1 MSIVRA
7 QEAICCRDH
16 YASLFSI
23 LVLLSLL
30 VNAALSAFPVVETQR
45 ETSFNGNDAATQ
57 GELTTGD
64 RQIIVADT
72 YLVVDSPKRAYHKD
86 PYYVYGTLFERGA
99 NLDIGAPNCPI
110 HIYWGDGPHGEEFIT
125 STSDMYG
132 FEGHWRIP
140 ITVNHTEGE
149 YPLFIEFRGQVFVN
163 GSLHEYDSAN
173 PHHHKQDGSPKNM
186 TRYPSNVSID
196 DVQVFYH
203 SFVDADISTTN
214 LEIGELFWLNGSVTV
229 NETGATLG
237 GVFLNV
243 TLDDNTIDMITT
255 REDGTFEKVCR
266 LANSTHPGGHTI
278 RIEYWQFA
286 FEENEEYGSSY
297 SYFGIHFQQLPV
309 MYFTHTS
316 LRAGEMAYVNGTITD
331 LRGESLYDPLNP
343 DKEYRVQGSIINDTI
358 GETFDL
364 GSQVANNGTNFSF
377 SFRIPKDFPPST
389 AHVDITFSEDIL
401 FLAAKSRREALVVT
415 EPTVSVDN
423 VIFDEFRENI
433 TGRIVDGGDR
443 GLSVDLMILLDGMEM
458 GQARS
463 DGNGDFRVEIE
474 LPESIDIG
482 QANIMVTAP
491 ETVFSLEASGSAA
504 ANVLQS
510 AIRLPDLFIDMD
522 SLSFEYRMPGDG
534 SGELNVTFSVSNI
547 GNIPSEATSILFRS
561 LPGLDE
567 SIFLEGI
574 ESGSELEIQYEWKVL
589 HNRSIE
595 IVVNPDEGM
604 PEIDMDNN
612 ELFYDIGRKYFD
624 IDGDGI
630 HNFEDD
636 DTDGDE
642 YTDEVEVDSG
652 SDPYDRRSRPEPG
665 PFPPD
670 DDTDVDDDDDGDE
683 DRGSSQGYLPLILIA
698 LSLVV
703 IVVFV
708 VIIRRKRD

>member
-1 MSIVRA
+1 
-7 QEAICCRDH
+7 
-16 YASLFSI
+16 
-23 LVLLSLL
+23 
-30 VNAALSAFPVVETQR
+30 
-45 ETSFNGNDAATQ
+45 
-57 GELTTGD
+57 
-64 RQIIVADT
+64 
-72 YLVVDSPKRAYHKD
+72 
-86 PYYVYGTLFERGA
+86 
-99 NLDIGAPNCPI
+99 
-110 HIYWGDGPHGEEFIT
+110 
-125 STSDMYG
+125 
-132 FEGHWRIP
+132 
-140 ITVNHTEGE
+140 
-149 YPLFIEFRGQVFVN
+149 
-163 GSLHEYDSAN
+163 
-173 PHHHKQDGSPKNM
+173 
-186 TRYPSNVSID
+186 
-196 DVQVFYH
+196 
-203 SFVDADISTTN
+203 
-214 LEIGELFWLNGSVTV
+214 
-229 NETGATLG
+229 
-237 GVFLNV
+237 
-243 TLDDNTIDMITT
+243 
-255 REDGTFEKVCR
+255 
-266 LANSTHPGGHTI
+266 
-278 RIEYWQFA
+278 
-286 FEENEEYGSSY
+286 
-297 SYFGIHFQQLPV
+297 
-309 MYFTHTS
+309 
-316 LRAGEMAYVNGTITD
+316 
-331 LRGESLYDPLNP
+331 
-343 DKEYRVQGSIINDTI
+343 
-358 GETFDL
+358 
-364 GSQVANNGTNFSF
+364 
-377 SFRIPKDFPPST
+377 
-389 AHVDITFSEDIL
+389 
-401 FLAAKSRREALVVT
+401 
-415 EPTVSVDN
+415 
-423 VIFDEFRENI
+423 
-433 TGRIVDGGDR
+433 
-443 GLSVDLMILLDGMEM
+443 MEM